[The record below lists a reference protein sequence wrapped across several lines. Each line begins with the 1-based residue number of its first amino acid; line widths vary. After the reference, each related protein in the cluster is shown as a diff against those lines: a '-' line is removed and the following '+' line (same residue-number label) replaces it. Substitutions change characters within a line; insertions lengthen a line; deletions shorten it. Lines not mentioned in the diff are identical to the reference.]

1 MENNFNM
8 NNNIY
13 PTNIFNNNNMNNCIN
28 PFNNAMP
35 LNSNTYNNYP
45 HYNNNFNNFNNN
57 FLNQNTNQY
66 YNNNSLYGQQN
77 NFNQQPNIQYQNNP
91 NTMYGNNMNQ
101 NNNNNPYVTNGVNML
116 PKKNDDNNIGHQDNK
131 QLILETPTGETS
143 EVENYFKKWGEEK
156 IEDEKIKKE
165 LKKQQTA
172 VYSHEEKFFKYS
184 NFNKAPTT
192 FIYQI
197 GENSNTFTYLTTV
210 LHCLGNLPP
219 LAKYYLKNKKFFVNN
234 MFKCPFNY
242 YFSRFISN
250 IYSFPEPQD
259 QQFYQKFSIINFKNF
274 VIKRNKM
281 FQGNSTK
288 DAENFLIFFLERL
301 HEELNR
307 LKNEKNINKKKND
320 FKEYYKDLLKNN
332 DSIIFDCFNWVQKKK
347 QICVINHQS
356 VDFNNFFTCQLD
368 IKKYTDYIITKNL
381 SKKYSVK
388 ISDLIEY
395 FLTPK
400 DDYNTYCVECQKKT
414 KNNIRNFISIS
425 PNYFIFITGLRDK
438 YDVLDNFK
446 PQKKDGS
453 GGELKFEIE
462 KEIDLG
468 KIISTKSDDITPD
481 LQFTFQHSHKIYQLD
496 GLISY
501 NFDEEDNKKICYYGY
516 YRSHID
522 KSWYLYSYNGFKKIE
537 EEYVLK
543 TSGDSLFPAIL
554 IYSHK

>member
-1 MENNFNM
+1 
-8 NNNIY
+8 
-13 PTNIFNNNNMNNCIN
+13 
-28 PFNNAMP
+28 
-35 LNSNTYNNYP
+35 
-45 HYNNNFNNFNNN
+45 
-57 FLNQNTNQY
+57 
-66 YNNNSLYGQQN
+66 
-77 NFNQQPNIQYQNNP
+77 
-91 NTMYGNNMNQ
+91 
-101 NNNNNPYVTNGVNML
+101 
-116 PKKNDDNNIGHQDNK
+116 
-131 QLILETPTGETS
+131 
-143 EVENYFKKWGEEK
+143 
-156 IEDEKIKKE
+156 
-165 LKKQQTA
+165 
-172 VYSHEEKFFKYS
+172 
-184 NFNKAPTT
+184 
-192 FIYQI
+192 
-197 GENSNTFTYLTTV
+197 
-210 LHCLGNLPP
+210 
-219 LAKYYLKNKKFFVNN
+219 
-234 MFKCPFNY
+234 
-242 YFSRFISN
+242 
-250 IYSFPEPQD
+250 
-259 QQFYQKFSIINFKNF
+259 
-274 VIKRNKM
+274 
-281 FQGNSTK
+281 
-288 DAENFLIFFLERL
+288 LERL